1 MLSDK
6 WTQGAACA
14 RPLRA
19 ADTLPVA
26 VTVQRITP
34 QAAPLLFLPH
44 PRRSCDFHMV
54 SLTSLIS
61 YKLCVV
67 HSLSFQLMLCCAS
80 QKLHFR

>member
-6 WTQGAACA
+6 GTQGAACA

-26 VTVQRITP
+26 VTVQRIT
-34 QAAPLLFLPH
+34 QAAPLFLPH

-67 HSLSFQLMLCCAS
+67 HSLSFQLMLCCA
-80 QKLHFR
+80 

>member
-6 WTQGAACA
+6 GTQGAACA

-61 YKLCVV
+61 YKSEDTGKEFARLAKETV
-67 HSLSFQLMLCCAS
+67 SSYNG
-80 QKLHFR
+80 R